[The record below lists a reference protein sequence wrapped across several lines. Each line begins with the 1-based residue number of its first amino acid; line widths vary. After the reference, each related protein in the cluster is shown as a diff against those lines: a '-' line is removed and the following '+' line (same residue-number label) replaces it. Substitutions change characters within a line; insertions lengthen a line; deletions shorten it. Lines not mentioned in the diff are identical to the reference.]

1 MHVLL
6 VEPAYHTRFPPL
18 GLLDLAS
25 YRRPLGDSVELVR
38 GMCQAEPSP
47 ETKWR
52 AHVLELSKELDGSNM
67 R

>member
-18 GLLDLAS
+18 GLLKLAS

-38 GMCQAEPSP
+38 GCVRPSS
-47 ETKWR
+47 ETRWR
-52 AHVLELSKELDGSNM
+52 AHVLEPSKELDCSNM